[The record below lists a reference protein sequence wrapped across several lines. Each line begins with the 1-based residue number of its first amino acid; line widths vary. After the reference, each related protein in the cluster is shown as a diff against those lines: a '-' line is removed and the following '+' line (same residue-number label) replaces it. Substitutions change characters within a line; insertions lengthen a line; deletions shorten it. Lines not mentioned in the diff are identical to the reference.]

1 MTKSKM
7 DRWLPLLL
15 LPVAVVAMAR
25 ALEASSVEC
34 PWYRDP
40 RFQELGGVCACS
52 GGAGAEASSAALSV
66 HCQFVKV
73 RRHVPHRHSDHFP
86 ILHLEELKL
95 KPPS

>member
-40 RFQELGGVCACS
+40 RFQELVGVCACS
-52 GGAGAEASSAALSV
+52 GGAGEASSAALSV

-73 RRHVPHRHSDHFP
+73 RHTCHTVTLITFQFCTWRN
-86 ILHLEELKL
+86 
-95 KPPS
+95 